1 MSDILTEVF
10 KVTVEGILVLN
21 YAAAETA
28 PDPNAWP
35 LETLVDTL
43 SMTMNSNPTVTLK
56 LVYHEYP
63 DIEEGE

>member
-1 MSDILTEVF
+1 MPEITEVF

-21 YAAAETA
+21 YATDETA
-28 PDPNAWP
+28 PDPKAWP

-43 SMTMNSNPTVTLK
+43 SMTMNSCPKVTLE

-63 DIEEGE
+63 DMEEEK

>member
-10 KVTVEGILVLN
+10 KVTIEGILVLN
-21 YAAAETA
+21 YAADETA
-28 PDPNAWP
+28 PDPSAWP

-63 DIEEGE
+63 SMEEGE